1 MHEELIK
8 AAAGPGTGAARRT
21 FSMWS
26 VPSHHGDRICAWKDR
41 SCQPVTAPS
50 SGARLPAGSLA
61 PDHVRA
67 ADRPRCGPGYT
78 PRSATRRPEAMAAVN
93 AWKSRSFW
101 SAYAAEKSAMA
112 FSNTSDPPR

>member
-1 MHEELIK
+1 
-8 AAAGPGTGAARRT
+8 
-21 FSMWS
+21 MWS
-26 VPSHHGDRICAWKDR
+26 VPGHRGGRIPRFEDR
-41 SCQPVTAPS
+41 SHQPVTAPS

-61 PDHVRA
+61 PDQVRTA
-67 ADRPRCGPGYT
+67 ERPRCGPGYT

-101 SAYAAEKSAMA
+101 SAYADAKSAIA